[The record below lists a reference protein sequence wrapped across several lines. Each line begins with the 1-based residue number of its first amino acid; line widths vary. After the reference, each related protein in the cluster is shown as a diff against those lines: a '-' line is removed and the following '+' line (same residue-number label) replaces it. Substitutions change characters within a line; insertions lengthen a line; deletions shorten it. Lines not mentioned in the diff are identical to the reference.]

1 MKFYKIEMQ
10 GLFMGEIIIKI
21 PEDVH
26 EEIKLDISYKEVKE
40 KLKEMEE
47 NKKLLEEFLSINLDE
62 KVKKKTLDDTKGDFY
77 EAIIETND

>member
-10 GLFMGEIIIKI
+10 SLFMGEIIIKI

-40 KLKEMEE
+40 KLKEIEE
-47 NKKLLEEFLSINLDE
+47 NRKLLEEFLSINLDE

>member
-10 GLFMGEIIIKI
+10 SLFMGEIIIKI